1 MPRRANGRAVCVARR
16 ADHHISKN
24 SCRSI
29 TLAAGLGVVG
39 DAHYGKTVKHRSR
52 VAKDPSQPNL
62 RQVHLVHS
70 ELFGELAQQGFTLGP
85 AQMGENITTKGI
97 DLLALPTGTR
107 LLIGSNAI
115 IEITGLRNPCN
126 QINGLAKGMMQ
137 AMLSKDSCGNL
148 VRKAG
153 VMGIV
158 IAGGEICAGD
168 RIVTKMPSKPYQKL
182 LPV

>member
-1 MPRRANGRAVCVARR
+1 
-16 ADHHISKN
+16 
-24 SCRSI
+24 
-29 TLAAGLGVVG
+29 
-39 DAHYGKTVKHRSR
+39 
-52 VAKDPSQPNL
+52 
-62 RQVHLVHS
+62 
-70 ELFGELAQQGFTLGP
+70 
-85 AQMGENITTKGI
+85 MGENITTKGI

-137 AMLSKDSCGNL
+137 AMLSKDDCGNL

-168 RIVTKMPSKPYQKL
+168 IITVNFPAKPHQTL